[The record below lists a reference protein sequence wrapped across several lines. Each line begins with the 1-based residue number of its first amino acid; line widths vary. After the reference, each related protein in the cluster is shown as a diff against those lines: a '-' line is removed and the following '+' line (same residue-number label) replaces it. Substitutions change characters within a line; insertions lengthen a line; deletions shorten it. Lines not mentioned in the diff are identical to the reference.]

1 MLETVCVPKTKEG
14 RWISRLELV
23 DSDAVDVKTDE
34 SLVAYGSS
42 SLKKLAKKSTY
53 LLVKQ
58 HDVYGHC
65 EEECETIA
73 KTCVD
78 LTDEKVL
85 GSGFG
90 WGLGSAR
97 VVLCKLLTSSS
108 AYNRSWIWMP
118 LRWRSGL
125 VK

>member
-42 SLKKLAKKSTY
+42 SLKKLDKKSTY

-90 WGLGSAR
+90 WGRRCIAAASATG
-97 VVLCKLLTSSS
+97 TSSLREGDVKDTS
-108 AYNRSWIWMP
+108 RS
-118 LRWRSGL
+118 S
-125 VK
+125 